1 MKKVVQKCSVW
12 CINTPNSNTNTPTGT
27 RKCIKYLDNIHLT
40 QYLKEARINVE
51 SFFRLKLGAVYEKP
65 TDMIGKTKET
75 CFVGVRKLTKSL
87 MLKKYK

>member
-1 MKKVVQKCSVW
+1 LKVV
-12 CINTPNSNTNTPTGT
+12 
-27 RKCIKYLDNIHLT
+27 
-40 QYLKEARINVE
+40 RINVG
-51 SFFRLKLGAVYEKP
+51 SFFRLKLGDVYAKP